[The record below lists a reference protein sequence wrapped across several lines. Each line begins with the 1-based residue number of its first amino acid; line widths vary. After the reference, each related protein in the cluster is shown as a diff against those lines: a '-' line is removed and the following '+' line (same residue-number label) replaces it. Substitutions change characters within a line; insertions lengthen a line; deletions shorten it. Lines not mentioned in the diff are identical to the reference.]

1 MYGQPPAY
9 GVPYGQPG
17 YIAPPPPAYGYGVP
31 PPTGPTIIHI
41 NNDGDDGTPCQFCGS
56 KTSHIA
62 RKSVGAVAIAWGCC
76 LLWTTGWLCWLPCV
90 MDGCKDVELVCVK
103 CQNVKQTIP
112 ANCC

>member
-62 RKSVGAVAIAWGCC
+62 RKSVGTVAIAWGCC
-76 LLWTTGWLCWLPCV
+76 LLWTT
-90 MDGCKDVELVCVK
+90 
-103 CQNVKQTIP
+103 
-112 ANCC
+112 